1 MSATTTDTTTGT
13 ATSSGA
19 IAPAPPPAITRRS
32 EPAFKPTDI
41 SVNGPPA
48 GITVAG
54 HGFWVLPPTK
64 EGVTWALFRP
74 DGANYFFP
82 NEQQKK

>member
-1 MSATTTDTTTGT
+1 MSTSTT
-13 ATSSGA
+13 AVETSSKSEPLLTKP
-19 IAPAPPPAITRRS
+19 APAPVEQTAPVLGFT
-32 EPAFKPTDI
+32 PTNI
-41 SVNGPPA
+41 SVNGPPS

-54 HGFWVLPPTK
+54 HGFWVIPPTK
-64 EGVTWALFRP
+64 EGVVWAVFRP

>member
-1 MSATTTDTTTGT
+1 M
-13 ATSSGA
+13 
-19 IAPAPPPAITRRS
+19 
-32 EPAFKPTDI
+32 PTNI

-54 HGFWVLPPTK
+54 HGFWVLPPTA

>member
-1 MSATTTDTTTGT
+1 MSTSTTAVETF
-13 ATSSGA
+13 SKS
-19 IAPAPPPAITRRS
+19 APAPEEQTAPVLGFT
-32 EPAFKPTDI
+32 PTNI
-41 SVNGPPA
+41 SVNGPPS

-54 HGFWVLPPTK
+54 HGFWVIPPTK
-64 EGVTWALFRP
+64 EGVVWAVFRP